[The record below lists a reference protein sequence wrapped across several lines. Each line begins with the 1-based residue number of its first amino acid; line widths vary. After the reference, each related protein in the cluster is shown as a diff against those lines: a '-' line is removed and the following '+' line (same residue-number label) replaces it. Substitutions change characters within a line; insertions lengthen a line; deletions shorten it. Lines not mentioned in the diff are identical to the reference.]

1 MSTGDRKRELRRRVL
16 AQRDALSV
24 EEIERR
30 SAEIARRVME
40 LECYRAAR
48 TRLLFASFGSEVC
61 TDSLL
66 TETAASAA
74 RLVLPR
80 GQPGREEL
88 ALHEVSDPTSDMAPW
103 MWGIREP
110 FPLRCPTVS
119 LSEVDFILVP
129 GVAFDR
135 RGGRLG
141 YGGGFYDR
149 ILRERSDLVEAG
161 AVVAVTFALQI
172 VDEVPRD
179 ERDVLVPVIVTENE
193 IIRIA
198 S

>member
-1 MSTGDRKRELRRRVL
+1 VSTGDRKRELRRRVL

-66 TETAASAA
+66 TETA
-74 RLVLPR
+74 
-80 GQPGREEL
+80 
-88 ALHEVSDPTSDMAPW
+88 DMAPW